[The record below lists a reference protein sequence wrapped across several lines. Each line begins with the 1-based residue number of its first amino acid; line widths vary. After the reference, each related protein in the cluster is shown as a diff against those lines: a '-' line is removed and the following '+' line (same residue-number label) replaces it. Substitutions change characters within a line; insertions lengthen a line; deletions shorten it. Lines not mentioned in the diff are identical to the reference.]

1 LYICLL
7 LFVCTEQ
14 LILNLHN
21 RLKNFFLIVF
31 FLCCYFNF
39 SQEKK
44 EIRVIRSDFVDMD
57 QDEFPDAT
65 LFVGNVE
72 VEHSGAIMFCNKAY
86 LFQKTNKIQ
95 AYGNVHI
102 VQGDTLFLDSKYA
115 EYDGNTQ
122 IAESSGDVILRD
134 PQMTLRTDKIYFDRT
149 TQQAYYNTNG
159 VITNAE
165 NILESKSGTYF
176 PEEKMFRFREK
187 VVLTNPEYI
196 IKTNHLDYNTFSE
209 EAFLFGASTIESET
223 SFIYTEKG
231 RYNSKTNLA
240 TLTKNSHIIYDNR
253 KIEGDSI
260 YYDRNREFASAT
272 NNIKLTDTINKTLAT
287 GNYGEIYRLQ
297 DSLILTKKALIATE
311 SEDKDTLYMSAQKI
325 IITGKPNQRIVRA
338 FRDARFY
345 KTDMSGKADSI
356 HSNENSGI
364 TQLIGNPV
372 LWNGQSQMS
381 GNLIHL
387 LADKTTQKLD
397 SIKVYDNVF
406 IIEKDTLG
414 NGFNQVKG
422 QNLFGRFQDG
432 KLAEVDIIKNT
443 EMIYYIYSD
452 NELYGI
458 EKNKSSKINLT
469 FTDNQIEDITLYT
482 SVNADTFPEEEF
494 PQNARKFRGFIWRG
508 DERILSKD
516 DVIVSE

>member
-1 LYICLL
+1 VSFSFYKDKVLIIVVLYSKLKIIFFIPF
-7 LFVCTEQ
+7 FV
-14 LILNLHN
+14 
-21 RLKNFFLIVF
+21 FS
-31 FLCCYFNF
+31 YFSF
-39 SQEKK
+39 SQEKN
-44 EIRVIRSDFVDMD
+44 EIRVIRSDFVDMG
-57 QDEFPDAT
+57 QKEFPDAT
-65 LFVGNVE
+65 LFVGNVQ
-72 VEHSGAIMFCNKAY
+72 VEHSGATMFCNKAY

-115 EYDGNTQ
+115 EYNGNTQ
-122 IAESSGDVILRD
+122 IAESAGDVILRD
-134 PQMTLRTDKIYFDRT
+134 PQMTLRTDKLYFDRT

-165 NILESKSGTYF
+165 NILESKSGIYF
-176 PEEKMFRFREK
+176 PSEKIFRFREK

-209 EAFLFGASTIESET
+209 EAFLFGQSTIESQN

-231 RYNSKTNLA
+231 HYNSKTNLA
-240 TLTKNSHIIYDNR
+240 TLTKNSYIIYDNR

-260 YYDRNREFASAT
+260 YYDRNLEFASAT
-272 NNIKLTDTINKTLAT
+272 KNIKLTDTINKTLAT

-297 DSLILTKKALIATE
+297 DSLILTRKVLIATE
-311 SEDKDTLYMSAQKI
+311 SEDKDSLYMSAQKI
-325 IITGKPNQRIVRA
+325 IITGKPTQRIIRA

-345 KTDMSGKADSI
+345 KVDMSGKADSI
-356 HSNENSGI
+356 HSSETTGI

-372 LWNGQSQMS
+372 LWNGQSQMT
-381 GNLIHL
+381 GDLIHL

-406 IIEKDTLG
+406 IIEKDTLSD
-414 NGFNQVKG
+414 GFNQVKG

-452 NELYGI
+452 TELYGI
-458 EKNKSSKINLT
+458 EKNKSSRINLT
-469 FTDNQIEDITLYT
+469 FIDNQIENITLFT
-482 SVNADTFPEEEF
+482 NVNGDTFPDEEF

-508 DERILSKD
+508 NEQILSKKG
-516 DVIVSE
+516 VVVEE